1 MTKPMTGPKL
11 MPVAYVWPRFFR
23 PIEAAS
29 WAALAVALAL
39 TFQLPLSIAEQEAMV
54 ALALAMGAYMA
65 LYFRWLLPRFPER
78 VWIHT
83 LIVVAGVVVIAC
95 AEYVLSRHGARLDL
109 VYTIVLALG
118 GVTSGLGLAIAG
130 AVLAFVASVA
140 SEALIVGFSPLL
152 PLTHGIQLLGFLIIG
167 YLSSFMANVIRQQN
181 WEAAGRNRELALLLE
196 ANRTVTASLN
206 LYETLPRLAERIA
219 AGLPATFCRIC
230 LVDRQERH
238 LVTYGVYPLRPIAGW
253 RPSLGQRCA
262 LASLPRH
269 REAIESGL
277 PVIVRQDDPGL
288 CMAEK
293 ECSALYFFGLKS
305 ACLVP
310 IVFEHTTLG
319 IICVG
324 EERNW
329 KRVAFDDDKLSLL
342 QALASQVGVVI
353 NNSRLHQSTQRQVER
368 TAVLNEVARAIGST
382 IELKDLLELIY
393 KQLSRV
399 VPTDTYYVGL
409 YDQRDQALD
418 LVVVIDGGHRFPP
431 SRIPAGAGL
440 VSIVVSTRRP
450 LLIRC
455 LSEELDKLPVKPRV
469 VGEEKVSES
478 WLGVPMM
485 VGDAFLGLLAVA
497 SYQTHAFDEEDVAL
511 LANVAAQAALTLDN
525 ARHHA
530 EVEEQAHRDSLTGV
544 YNHGYLLQRL
554 GEAIAKA
561 SGEETLVSLIMLDI
575 DHFKAYND
583 SYGHVIG
590 DEALCLTVQA
600 IRAHVKATDTVGRWG
615 GEEFGIVLPGANADS
630 ALRIAQRVRETLAS
644 LKLSDG
650 HGGTLPNPTVSQGIA
665 AYPTHAADAD
675 TLVNRAD
682 AALYRAKSSG
692 RDQVALAAS

>member
-1 MTKPMTGPKL
+1 MTEPKL
-11 MPVAYVWPRFFR
+11 MPVADVWPRFYR

-29 WAALAVALAL
+29 WAALAVALVL
-39 TFQLPLSIAEQEAMV
+39 TFQLPLSAAEEQAMV
-54 ALALAMGAYMA
+54 ALALVLGAYMA
-65 LYFRWLLPRFPER
+65 LYFHLLLPRFPSR
-78 VWIHT
+78 VWIHV
-83 LIVVAGVVVIAC
+83 LIVVADVVVVAC
-95 AEYVLSRHGARLDL
+95 AEYILSRHGARLDL

-118 GVTSGLGLAIAG
+118 GVTGGPGLAIAG
-130 AVLAFVASVA
+130 AVLAFAGSVA
-140 SEALIVGFSPLL
+140 AEALVIGFSPLL
-152 PLTHGIQLLGFLIIG
+152 LLTHGVQLLGFLIIG
-167 YLSSFMANVIRQQN
+167 YMSSFMADVIRQQN
-181 WEAAGRNRELALLLE
+181 WEAAGRNRELALLLD

-219 AGLPATFCRIC
+219 RGLPATFCRIC
-230 LVDRQERH
+230 LMDRQGRH
-238 LVTYGVYPLRPIAGW
+238 LVTYGVYPLRPVAGW
-253 RPSLGQRCA
+253 RPSLGQRCEIA
-262 LASLPRH
+262 ALPRH
-269 REAIESGL
+269 REAIESGR
-277 PVIVRQDDPGL
+277 PVIIRQDDPSL

-310 IVFEHTTLG
+310 IVFERTTLG

-329 KRVAFDDDKLSLL
+329 KRVAFDEEKLSLL
-342 QALASQVGVVI
+342 QALASQAGVVI

-382 IELKDLLELIY
+382 IELNDLLELIY

-399 VPTDTYYVGL
+399 IPTDTYYVGL
-409 YDQRDQALD
+409 YDPADQALN
-418 LVVVIDGGHRFPP
+418 LVVVIDDGHRFPP

-455 LSEELDKLPVKPRV
+455 LTEERDQLPVTPMV
-469 VGEEKVSES
+469 VGEERISES

-485 VGDAFLGLLAVA
+485 VGDGFLGLLAVA

-530 EVEEQAHRDSLTGV
+530 EVEEQARRDSLTMV
-544 YNHGYLLQRL
+544 YNHGYLLKRL
-554 GEAIAKA
+554 GEAITRA
-561 SGEETLVSLIMLDI
+561 SAEEMPVSLIMLDI
-575 DHFKAYND
+575 DHFKVYND
-583 SYGHVIG
+583 TYGHVIG

-615 GEEFGIVLPGANADS
+615 GEEFGIVLSGAGADA
-630 ALRIAQRVRETLAS
+630 ALRIAQRVRETLAG

-650 HGGTLPNPTVSQGIA
+650 HGGTLPNPTVSQGVA

-675 TLVNRAD
+675 ALVNRAD
-682 AALYRAKSSG
+682 AALYRAKLSG
-692 RDQVALAAS
+692 RDQVALAAP

>member
-1 MTKPMTGPKL
+1 MTEPKI
-11 MPVAYVWPRFFR
+11 MPVADVWRRFYR
-23 PIEAAS
+23 PIEVTAWAS
-29 WAALAVALAL
+29 LVVALAL
-39 TFQLPLSIAEQEAMV
+39 TFWLPLTAAEQEAMV
-54 ALALAMGAYMA
+54 ALTILLGAYLA
-65 LYFRWLLPRFPER
+65 LYFHWLLPRFPGR

-83 LIVVAGVVVIAC
+83 LLVIADVAVVAC
-95 AEYVLSRHGARLDL
+95 AEYVLSRHGARLDM
-109 VYTIVLALG
+109 VYAIVVALG
-118 GVTSGLGLAIAG
+118 GVTGGLGLAIAG
-130 AVLAFVASVA
+130 SVLAFLASIA
-140 SEALIVGFSPLL
+140 AEALTTAFSPALL
-152 PLTHGIQLLGFLIIG
+152 LTHGIQLLGFLIVG
-167 YLSSFMANVIRQQN
+167 YMSSFMADVIRQQN

-196 ANRTVTASLN
+196 ANRIVTASLN

-219 AGLPATFCRIC
+219 TGLPATFCRIC
-230 LVDRQERH
+230 LMDRQARH
-238 LVTYGVYPLRPIAGW
+238 LVTYGVYPLRPVAGW
-253 RPSLGQRCA
+253 RPSLGQRCEVA
-262 LASLPRH
+262 ALPRH
-269 REAIESGL
+269 REAIEAGR

-319 IICVG
+319 MICVG

-329 KRVAFDDDKLSLL
+329 KRVPFDQEKLSLL
-342 QALASQVGVVI
+342 QALASQVAVVI

-368 TAVLNEVARAIGST
+368 TAVLNEMARAIGST
-382 IELKDLLELIY
+382 IELNDLLELIY

-399 VPTDTYYVGL
+399 IPTDTYYVGL
-409 YDQRDQALD
+409 YDRGDQALD
-418 LVVVIDGGHRFPP
+418 LVVVIDDGHRFPP

-450 LLIRC
+450 LLIRH
-455 LSEELDKLPVKPRV
+455 LTEEMDKLPVRPMVLGQQKI
-469 VGEEKVSES
+469 SES

-485 VGDAFLGLLAVA
+485 VGDSFLGLLAVA

-530 EVEEQAHRDSLTGV
+530 EVEEQAHCDSLTGV

-554 GEAIAKA
+554 GEAIARA
-561 SGEETLVSLIMLDI
+561 SAEETPVSLIMLDI

-583 SYGHVIG
+583 TYGHVIG

-615 GEEFGIVLPGANADS
+615 GEEFGIVLPGAGADS
-630 ALRIAQRVRETLAS
+630 ALRIAQRVRETLAE

-665 AYPTHAADAD
+665 TYPTQAADMD

-682 AALYRAKSSG
+682 EALYRAKSSG
-692 RDQVALAAS
+692 RDQVALATP